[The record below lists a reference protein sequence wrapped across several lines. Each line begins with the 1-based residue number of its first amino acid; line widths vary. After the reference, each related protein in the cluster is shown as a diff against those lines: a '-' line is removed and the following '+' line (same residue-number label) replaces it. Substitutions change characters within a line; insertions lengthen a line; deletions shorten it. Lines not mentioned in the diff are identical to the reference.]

1 MMDIVLT
8 ALSSAWVVVHFLL
21 VALVYSLSAVLG
33 VIQKC
38 L

>member
-1 MMDIVLT
+1 MTTIVT
-8 ALSSAWVVVHFLL
+8 VLSTTWTVFHFILVV
-21 VALVYSLSAVLG
+21 LVYSLSAALG

>member
-1 MMDIVLT
+1 MDIVLT
-8 ALSSAWVVVHFLL
+8 ALSSAWVVVHFVL
-21 VALVYSLSAVLG
+21 VVLVYSLSAALG